1 MCFLVKSHVFPL
13 NRLHWCLMGV
23 KQLFF
28 NFWSKTFSEQL
39 MLSLIQIW
47 EPPTGRKE
55 GSNIYHIALRADLL
69 SSFNLCI
76 FCVLDVTG
84 NPVMLIF
91 PFYFRWFKR
100 AGFLLRQQTPLTTR
114 LFSARKQVIHLY
126 WAVLGGKWEIMC
138 HNFRTVCH

>member
-84 NPVMLIF
+84 NPSNADISFLFQMIQESRVLIETADTTHD
-91 PFYFRWFKR
+91 KIVQCQK
-100 AGFLLRQQTPLTTR
+100 AGNPSLLSSFGWKMGNNVP
-114 LFSARKQVIHLY
+114 
-126 WAVLGGKWEIMC
+126 
-138 HNFRTVCH
+138 